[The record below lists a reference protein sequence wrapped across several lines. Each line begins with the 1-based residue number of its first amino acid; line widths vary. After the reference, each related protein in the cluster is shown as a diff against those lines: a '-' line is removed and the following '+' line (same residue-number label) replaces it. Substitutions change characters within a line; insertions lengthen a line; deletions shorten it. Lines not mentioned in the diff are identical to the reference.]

1 MIDIYFDKLYRYPR
15 IQECVSIAVPF
26 KKGELKDISEVAVLQ
41 NGRECVI
48 QPRVTAWHNDGSVKY
63 LFISFMADIPA
74 NKRAKLILV
83 TDKKEYDDG
92 IKASIQCQSII
103 STDNKM
109 QHMYTELEAARVSV
123 EKTKKAIKS
132 IVVQSGMKL
141 QMIQKVY
148 SQMYMME
155 EKRTQKLTLK
165 VLFLKIKMAM
175 TISCL

>member
-63 LFISFMADIPA
+63 LFISFMADLPA

-109 QHMYTELEAARVSV
+109 QHMYTEPEAARVSV
-123 EKTKKAIKS
+123 EKTKKGYKVDSGAIRYE
-132 IVVQSGMKL
+132 VADD
-141 QMIQKVY
+141 

>member
-63 LFISFMADIPA
+63 LFISFMADLPA

-109 QHMYTELEAARVSV
+109 QNKKSPKYQLRRR
-123 EKTKKAIKS
+123 KKAIKS

-148 SQMYMME
+148 LQMYMME
-155 EKRTQKLTLK
+155 EKRTQQLTLK